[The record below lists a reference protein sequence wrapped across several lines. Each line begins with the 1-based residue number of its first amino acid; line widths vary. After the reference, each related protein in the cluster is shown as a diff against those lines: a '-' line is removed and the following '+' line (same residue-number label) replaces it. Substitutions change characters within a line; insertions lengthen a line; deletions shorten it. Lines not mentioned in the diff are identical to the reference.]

1 MKRYLSLDLLR
12 GLSIFGMVFSAIIPY
27 GVLPAWMYHIQNPP
41 PDHFFDGSVS
51 GIGWVDLV
59 FPIFIFCMGVAIPL
73 AGRKKIS
80 VAGSNSIT
88 GQYVRETFERFGM
101 LWLFSYLY
109 VFLNFSTEQ
118 GWWPQFFTLVGF
130 LLLFLFYYSYGK
142 RFSAR
147 KVLVYRGLGMAAII
161 ALITVGHFA
170 FGEVISIYRSGIIIF
185 LLAFLYLLGA
195 LLWYFTRDNLGVRFL
210 FFVGLVLFSAIAM
223 DLDLQPKLYAVKE
236 IRWFFNMEYL
246 YFLMILL
253 PATYIGDVVYNRISV
268 NGEEEF
274 LKQPGKASWHYYIVL
289 ALMLLY
295 IIWLMVAL
303 YKGMFVENLV
313 VSVLIP
319 VIVYFL
325 SSRSVPWYNN
335 QLKLATLLS
344 VSGALAVLLEGSVSK
359 SPCTIGYCLTTA
371 AISVY
376 FLMLLDFIVLKSKG
390 SFFVRIFSGAGA
402 NPLMSYVTF
411 GSFLMPL
418 FKITGL
424 VYIYNAAYPA
434 GYPWIG
440 VIRAALVVLL
450 TMAIV
455 ARASENK
462 IFWRA

>member
-1 MKRYLSLDLLR
+1 V
-12 GLSIFGMVFSAIIPY
+12 IFSAI
-27 GVLPAWMYHIQNPP
+27 
-41 PDHFFDGSVS
+41 
-51 GIGWVDLV
+51 
-59 FPIFIFCMGVAIPL
+59 
-73 AGRKKIS
+73 
-80 VAGSNSIT
+80 SI
-88 GQYVRETFERFGM
+88 
-101 LWLFSYLY
+101 
-109 VFLNFSTEQ
+109 
-118 GWWPQFFTLVGF
+118 
-130 LLLFLFYYSYGK
+130 
-142 RFSAR
+142 
-147 KVLVYRGLGMAAII
+147 
-161 ALITVGHFA
+161 
-170 FGEVISIYRSGIIIF
+170 
-185 LLAFLYLLGA
+185 
-195 LLWYFTRDNLGVRFL
+195 
-210 FFVGLVLFSAIAM
+210 

-253 PATYIGDVVYNRISV
+253 PATYIGDVVHKRNSV
-268 NGEEEF
+268 NGEDEF
-274 LKQPGKASWHYYIVL
+274 LKQSGKASWHYYTVL
-289 ALMLLY
+289 VLMLLY

-303 YKGMFVENLV
+303 YKGMFVQNLV

-335 QLKLATLLS
+335 QLQLATLLS
-344 VSGALAVLLEGSVSK
+344 VSGAMAVLLEGSVSK